1 MGQSVRPLP
10 FQLIVS
16 GHASVGSGDPE
27 SHNFRRNGTG
37 PDYRKPRVLLI
48 WAFKEIYYFG
58 CPGFPLSATAVDF
71 LDILVQYKCL
81 RYCSVYATGRN
92 IGMERSE
99 TQFNDI

>member
-1 MGQSVRPLP
+1 MGQSSVRCRR

-48 WAFKEIYYFG
+48 WGHLERFIILDAT
-58 CPGFPLSATAVDF
+58 GFPLSGYRLTF
-71 LDILVQYKCL
+71 
-81 RYCSVYATGRN
+81 
-92 IGMERSE
+92 
-99 TQFNDI
+99 